1 MVLFIEFMNR
11 AKLLLLFLLVG
22 ICSCNQIKEQEI
34 IFDDNIQN
42 SEDSIAMSSFIK
54 VEKAIKLETS
64 PSSMIGNIHQIIKKN
79 GLYYINSSNSP
90 LKVFNENGSYVRN
103 IGNLG
108 HARGE
113 YASVLSM
120 DIDENNVYV
129 LTNRKLMIYSID
141 GTFLKAHDL
150 DVNADA
156 IHVYDDGYLFFVL
169 EDKNVLHT
177 YTKSLVPQKQ
187 NIPRKQALRIC
198 KYMPFYSL
206 EDKLLFHE
214 GHSSDVAVFN
224 TASNTFSSAK
234 LLDSDNCLTIE
245 EEDELIEKGVKVH
258 KSSKRIFDGMITTE
272 RQLLVASMYNQEILI
287 YAKDF
292 RTNKTRSFPIER
304 IVNDLTFVSPQ
315 SFFASNT
322 YSKENFITYIS
333 PILLSE
339 AKQKAGDVV
348 AKSPYTD
355 LILPLVGDEDSN
367 SNPIIIEYSVILR

>member
-1 MVLFIEFMNR
+1 MNR
-11 AKLLLLFLLVG
+11 TKLLLLFLLVG

-34 IFDDNIQN
+34 ILDDNIQN

-54 VEKAIKLETS
+54 VEKAIKLEAS
-64 PSSMIGNIHQIIKKN
+64 PSCLIGNIRQIIKKN

-90 LKVFNENGSYVRN
+90 LKVFNENGRYVRN
-103 IGNLG
+103 IGDLG
-108 HARGE
+108 NARGE
-113 YASVLSM
+113 YASVLNM

-129 LTNRKLMIYSID
+129 LTNRKLMIYSIN
-141 GTFLKAHDL
+141 GTFLEAHDL
-150 DVNADA
+150 SVNADA

-169 EDKNVLHT
+169 EDENVLHT

-198 KYMPFYSL
+198 KNMPFYSL
-206 EDKLLFHE
+206 GDKLLFHE

-224 TASNTFSSAK
+224 TASSTFSSAK

-245 EEDELIEKGVKVH
+245 QEDELIEKGVKIH

-272 RQLLVASMYNQEILI
+272 RQLLVASMYNQEMSI
-287 YAKDF
+287 YTKDF
-292 RTNKTRSFPIER
+292 RTNKARSFPFEGM
-304 IVNDLTFVSPQ
+304 VNDLTFVSPQ

-333 PILLSE
+333 PISLNE
-339 AKQKAGDVV
+339 AKQQEEDAV
-348 AKSPYTD
+348 AKSPYAD
-355 LILPLVGDEDSN
+355 LILPLAGDEDSN
-367 SNPIIIEYSVILR
+367 SNPIIIEYSIVLR

>member
-1 MVLFIEFMNR
+1 MNK

-22 ICSCNQIKEQEI
+22 ICSCNKVKEQEI
-34 IFDDNIQN
+34 ILDDNMQN

-54 VEKAIKLETS
+54 VEKTIKLENS
-64 PSSMIGNIHQIIKKN
+64 PSSLIGNIHQIIKKN

-90 LKVFNENGSYVRN
+90 LKVFDENGRYVRN
-103 IGNLG
+103 IGDLG

-129 LTNRKLMIYSID
+129 LTSRKLMTYSIN
-141 GTFLKAHDL
+141 GTFLEAHDL

-187 NIPRKQALRIC
+187 NIPRKQALRISR
-198 KYMPFYSL
+198 YMPFCSL
-206 EDKLLFHE
+206 GDKLLFHE

-224 TASNTFSSAK
+224 TTSNTFSSAK
-234 LLDSDNCLTIE
+234 LLGSDNCLTIE

-272 RQLLVASMYNQEILI
+272 HQLLVASMYNQEMLI

-292 RTNKTRSFPIER
+292 RTNKTISFPIER
-304 IVNDLTFVSPQ
+304 IVNDLTFVSPL

-333 PILLSE
+333 PMLFSE
-339 AKQKAGDVV
+339 AKQKEGDAV
-348 AKSPYTD
+348 AKSPCAD
-355 LILPLVGDEDSN
+355 LILPLMGDENSN
-367 SNPIIIEYSVILR
+367 SNPIIIEYSLILR